1 MDTIRSNDAGVQDLL
16 FQILNNQEDMKRVQR
31 MQESGDHVA
40 ERMMEAGQ
48 NVRSI
53 DRFNTLYVDFY
64 HIQGLRQLRERDAGN
79 HGHLQELIIAER
91 RTSSS
96 PPPGPH
102 LPAPALP
109 PPKPQDSERYLQ
121 YQRGLFKLHQITG
134 IPPSVK
140 ILDGEVT
147 KVGELAVT
155 GGTYSDVWQGQ
166 WLGEE
171 KVRQHQDC

>member
-1 MDTIRSNDAGVQDLL
+1 M
-16 FQILNNQEDMKRVQR
+16 
-31 MQESGDHVA
+31 
-40 ERMMEAGQ
+40 
-48 NVRSI
+48 
-53 DRFNTLYVDFY
+53 
-64 HIQGLRQLRERDAGN
+64 
-79 HGHLQELIIAER
+79 IAER

-96 PPPGPH
+96 PPPGPD
-102 LPAPALP
+102 LPTPPA
-109 PPKPQDSERYLQ
+109 PKPQNSQRYLQ
-121 YQRGLFKLHQITG
+121 YQHGLFKLHQITG

-171 KVRQHQDC
+171 KVREHTDGENY

>member
-1 MDTIRSNDAGVQDLL
+1 M
-16 FQILNNQEDMKRVQR
+16 
-31 MQESGDHVA
+31 
-40 ERMMEAGQ
+40 
-48 NVRSI
+48 
-53 DRFNTLYVDFY
+53 
-64 HIQGLRQLRERDAGN
+64 
-79 HGHLQELIIAER
+79 IAER

-102 LPAPALP
+102 LPAPP
-109 PPKPQDSERYLQ
+109 PQDNQRYLQ
-121 YQRGLFKLHQITG
+121 YQHGLFKLHQITG

-171 KVRQHQDC
+171 KVRGHLDS